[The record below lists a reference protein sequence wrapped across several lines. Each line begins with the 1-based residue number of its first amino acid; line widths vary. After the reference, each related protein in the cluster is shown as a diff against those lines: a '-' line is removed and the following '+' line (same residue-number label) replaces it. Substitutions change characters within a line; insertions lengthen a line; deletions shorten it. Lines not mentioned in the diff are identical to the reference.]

1 MAKQILSKEDFV
13 RIFNEELRK
22 NKNLTYSQLLK
33 IINKKYTTREGKP
46 FTVQILADRARD
58 AGLSGKLKATNKP
71 LTINEIKKLSSKEN
85 IKLYNKG
92 DISLDTFRQ
101 RAIDRGVAA
110 RRSPE
115 QKAKRAKAQRE
126 RERRALK
133 TEEGRARIKANRIRA
148 KAKEYKLKG
157 MDPPATTATEALWK
171 DIVKTARENPG
182 NGRFS
187 IASGLKKSMDRENF
201 FSDNIKIKD
210 SITGKTFTFGKD
222 IASKGDKLKNFI
234 NKNAGSFDVVNFQE
248 VVKPYQQK
256 KFIDSIPGLRNLI
269 NSQLIPGYNP
279 GQAQNAFTVQ
289 HNLGR
294 QRNPLKVS
302 LAFLNDNVKEFRVKD
317 AFERIYNNAKDPK
330 TGTIKVTQKVKDAFK
345 EYAKGISELDTVSA
359 PSGATRGNRT
369 FGQSLSLE
377 EMLRKT
383 KSEGTVLPRG
393 VLKKVKDFESLLL
406 DYAKTNKGNVCQL
419 FLNKGGRVGFANG
432 GAGCVTEVNEALKN
446 DPKKLAQDINK
457 TEGIANKVK
466 NTGTKFL
473 TALKE
478 NPNLLKGGLPGKI
491 ALGLGTVAAGVGAG
505 ALVKQFRNDDPS
517 TYLTNDSQM
526 EGMIIADVEQK
537 GEEVDDNILLDNQF
551 KLELAA
557 AAGLTAPIAKGVYKT
572 ARGVGEAGPLPEGV
586 GRTRAALG
594 LSKGVLGK
602 GLWALGAP
610 IVALPS
616 TVGYVAQDIRAG
628 KDAEEIATNPLTYL
642 SAAFMNPAV
651 KALGKAG
658 ASRGLL
664 GIASLGLAGTAAGA
678 VALPAISIGAGLATL
693 GTLGYQG
700 YKLFTGKDRSDEDF
714 FR

>member
-1 MAKQILSKEDFV
+1 MAKTILTKEKF
-13 RIFNEELRK
+13 IEILTKYKGQKTFSELAEIL
-22 NKNLTYSQLLK
+22 NKD
-33 IINKKYTTREGKP
+33 YTTKDGRP
-46 FTVQILADRARD
+46 FTATIIADRARD
-58 AGLSGKLKATNKP
+58 AGLVGFSKITNKP
-71 LTINEIKKLSSKEN
+71 LTVKEIKKLSSKEN

-92 DISLDTFRQ
+92 DISLDTFRK

-133 TEEGRARIKANRIRA
+133 TEEGRARIKANRVRS

-157 MDPPATTATEALWK
+157 MIPPATTATEALWK

-182 NGRFS
+182 GGRFS
-187 IASGLKKSMDRENF
+187 IVSGLKKSMDRGNF

-234 NKNAGSFDVVNFQE
+234 NKNARSFDVVNFQE

-345 EYAKGISELDTVSA
+345 EYTKGISELDTVSA

-383 KSEGTVLPRG
+383 KSEGTILPRG

-446 DPKKLAQDINK
+446 NPKKLAQDINK

-466 NTGTKFL
+466 NAGTKFL

-478 NPNLLKGGLPGKI
+478 NPNILRGSLGSKI
-491 ALGLGTVAAGVGAG
+491 ALGLGAVAAGAGAG
-505 ALVKQFRNDDPS
+505 ALVKQFKSDDPS
-517 TYLTNDSQM
+517 TYLTDTGQM
-526 EGMIIADVEQK
+526 EGMLIADVDQLGRGVE
-537 GEEVDDNILLDNQF
+537 DNIFLDNQF
-551 KLELAA
+551 KLELAGA
-557 AAGLTAPIAKGVYKT
+557 AALTAPIAKDVYRT
-572 ARGVGEAGPLPEGV
+572 ARGVGETGPLPEGV

-594 LSKGVLGK
+594 LGKGVLGK
-602 GLWALGAP
+602 GLWALGTPA
-610 IVALPS
+610 IQLPA
-616 TVGYVAQDIRAG
+616 TLGYVAQDVREG
-628 KDAEEIATNPLTYL
+628 KDASEIALNPLTYL
-642 SAAFMNPAV
+642 GPAFAGLSTQ
-651 KALGKAG
+651 ALAKAG
-658 ASRGLL
+658 ASRALL
-664 GIASLGLAGTAAGA
+664 GIASLGLGVAGA
-678 VALPAISIGAGLATL
+678 KVLGVGAALAGL

-700 YKLFTGKDRSDEDF
+700 YKLFTGKNREDE
-714 FR
+714 FRFE

>member
-1 MAKQILSKEDFV
+1 MAKTILTKEKF
-13 RIFNEELRK
+13 IEILTKYKGQKTFSELAEIL
-22 NKNLTYSQLLK
+22 NKD
-33 IINKKYTTREGKP
+33 YTTKDGRP
-46 FTVQILADRARD
+46 FTATIIADRARD
-58 AGLSGKLKATNKP
+58 AGLVGFSKITNKP
-71 LTINEIKKLSSKEN
+71 LTVKEIKKLSSKEN

-92 DISLDTFRQ
+92 DISLDTFRK

-133 TEEGRARIKANRIRA
+133 TEEGRARIKANRVRS

-182 NGRFS
+182 GGRFS
-187 IASGLKKSMDRENF
+187 IVSGLKKSMDRGNF

-234 NKNAGSFDVVNFQE
+234 NKNARSFDVVNFQE

-345 EYAKGISELDTVSA
+345 EYTKGISELDTVSA

-383 KSEGTVLPRG
+383 KSEGTILPRG

-446 DPKKLAQDINK
+446 NPKKLAQDINK

-466 NTGTKFL
+466 NAGTKFL

-478 NPNLLKGGLPGKI
+478 NPNILRGSLGSKI
-491 ALGLGTVAAGVGAG
+491 ALGLGTVAAGAGAG
-505 ALVKQFRNDDPS
+505 ALVKQFKSDDPS
-517 TYLTNDSQM
+517 TYLTDTGQM
-526 EGMIIADVEQK
+526 EGMLIADVEQL
-537 GEEVDDNILLDNQF
+537 GEGVEDNIFLDNQF
-551 KLELAA
+551 KLELAGA
-557 AAGLTAPIAKGVYKT
+557 AALTAPIAKDVYRT
-572 ARGVGEAGPLPEGV
+572 ARGVGETGPLPEGV

-594 LSKGVLGK
+594 LGKGVLGK
-602 GLWALGAP
+602 GLWALGTPA
-610 IVALPS
+610 IQLPA
-616 TVGYVAQDIRAG
+616 TLGYVAQDVREG
-628 KDAEEIATNPLTYL
+628 KDASEIALNPLTYL
-642 SAAFMNPAV
+642 GPAFAGLSTQ
-651 KALGKAG
+651 ALAKAG
-658 ASRGLL
+658 ASRALL
-664 GIASLGLAGTAAGA
+664 GIASLGLGVAGA
-678 VALPAISIGAGLATL
+678 KVLGVGAALAGL

-700 YKLFTGKDRSDEDF
+700 YKLFTGKNREDE
-714 FR
+714 FRFE

>member
-1 MAKQILSKEDFV
+1 MAKTILTKEKF
-13 RIFNEELRK
+13 IEILTKYKGQKTFSELAEIL
-22 NKNLTYSQLLK
+22 NKD
-33 IINKKYTTREGKP
+33 YTTKDGRP
-46 FTVQILADRARD
+46 FTATIIADRARD
-58 AGLSGKLKATNKP
+58 AGLVGFSKITNKP
-71 LTINEIKKLSSKEN
+71 LTVKEIKKLSSKEN

-92 DISLDTFRQ
+92 DISLDTFRK

-133 TEEGRARIKANRIRA
+133 TEEGRARIKANRVRS

-182 NGRFS
+182 GGRFS
-187 IASGLKKSMDRENF
+187 IVSGLKKSMDRGNF

-234 NKNAGSFDVVNFQE
+234 NKNARSFDVVNFQE

-345 EYAKGISELDTVSA
+345 EYTKGISELDTVSA

-383 KSEGTVLPRG
+383 KSEGTILPRG

-446 DPKKLAQDINK
+446 NPKKLAQDINK

-466 NTGTKFL
+466 NAGTKFL

-478 NPNLLKGGLPGKI
+478 NPNILRGSLGSKI
-491 ALGLGTVAAGVGAG
+491 ALGLGTVAAGAGAG
-505 ALVKQFRNDDPS
+505 ALVKQFKSDDPS
-517 TYLTNDSQM
+517 TYLTDTGQM
-526 EGMIIADVEQK
+526 EGMLIADVDQLGRGVE
-537 GEEVDDNILLDNQF
+537 DNIFLDNQF
-551 KLELAA
+551 KLELAGA
-557 AAGLTAPIAKGVYKT
+557 AALTAPIAKDVYRT
-572 ARGVGEAGPLPEGV
+572 ARGVGETGPLPEGV

-594 LSKGVLGK
+594 LGKGVLGK
-602 GLWALGAP
+602 GLWALGTPA
-610 IVALPS
+610 IQLPA
-616 TVGYVAQDIRAG
+616 TLGYVAQDVREG
-628 KDAEEIATNPLTYL
+628 KDASEIALNPLTYL
-642 SAAFMNPAV
+642 GPAFAGLSTQ
-651 KALGKAG
+651 ALAKAG
-658 ASRGLL
+658 ASRALL
-664 GIASLGLAGTAAGA
+664 GIASLGLGVAGA
-678 VALPAISIGAGLATL
+678 KVLGVGAALAGL

-700 YKLFTGKDRSDEDF
+700 YKLFTGKNREDE
-714 FR
+714 FRFE

>member
-1 MAKQILSKEDFV
+1 MAKTILTKEKF
-13 RIFNEELRK
+13 IEILTKYKGQKTFSELAEIL
-22 NKNLTYSQLLK
+22 NKD
-33 IINKKYTTREGKP
+33 YTTKDGRP
-46 FTVQILADRARD
+46 FTATIIADRARD
-58 AGLSGKLKATNKP
+58 AGLVGFSKITNKP
-71 LTINEIKKLSSKEN
+71 LTVKEIKKLSSKEN

-92 DISLDTFRQ
+92 DISLDTFRK

-133 TEEGRARIKANRIRA
+133 TEEGRARIKANRVRS

-182 NGRFS
+182 GGRFS
-187 IASGLKKSMDRENF
+187 IVSGLKKSMDRGNF

-234 NKNAGSFDVVNFQE
+234 NKNARSFDVVNFQE

-345 EYAKGISELDTVSA
+345 EYTKGISELDTVSA

-383 KSEGTVLPRG
+383 KSEGTILPRG

-446 DPKKLAQDINK
+446 NPKKLAQDINK

-466 NTGTKFL
+466 NAGTKFL

-478 NPNLLKGGLPGKI
+478 NPNILRGSLGSKI
-491 ALGLGTVAAGVGAG
+491 ALGLGTVAAGAGAG
-505 ALVKQFRNDDPS
+505 ALVKQFKSDDPS
-517 TYLTNDSQM
+517 TYLTDTGQM
-526 EGMIIADVEQK
+526 EGMLIADVEQL
-537 GEEVDDNILLDNQF
+537 GEGVEDNIFLDNQF
-551 KLELAA
+551 KLELAGA
-557 AAGLTAPIAKGVYKT
+557 AALTAPIAKDVYRT
-572 ARGVGEAGPLPEGV
+572 ARGVGETGPLPEGV

-594 LSKGVLGK
+594 LGKGVLGK

-610 IVALPS
+610 IVALPA
-616 TVGYVAQDIRAG
+616 TLGYVAQDVREG
-628 KDAEEIATNPLTYL
+628 KDASEIALNPLTYL
-642 SAAFMNPAV
+642 GPAFAGLSTQ
-651 KALGKAG
+651 ALAKAG
-658 ASRGLL
+658 ASRALL
-664 GIASLGLAGTAAGA
+664 GIASLGLGVAGA
-678 VALPAISIGAGLATL
+678 KVLGVGAALAGL

-700 YKLFTGKDRSDEDF
+700 YKLFTGKNREDE
-714 FR
+714 FRFE

>member
-1 MAKQILSKEDFV
+1 MAKTILTKEKF
-13 RIFNEELRK
+13 IEI
-22 NKNLTYSQLLK
+22 LTKYKGTKSFAEIAE
-33 IINKKYTTREGKP
+33 IINKDYTTADGRP
-46 FTVQILADRARD
+46 FTAQIIRDRARD
-58 AGLSGKLKATNKP
+58 AKLKGYSKISTKP
-71 LTINEIKKLSSKEN
+71 LTIKQIKKLSTKEN
-85 IKLYNKG
+85 IKRYNKG
-92 DISLDTFRQ
+92 EISLDTFRT
-101 RAIDRGVAA
+101 RAIDKTSAA

-115 QKAKRAKAQRE
+115 QKAKRAKRE
-126 RERRALK
+126 KEKYRRDIK
-133 TEEGRARIKANRIRA
+133 TEEGRARIKANRVRS
-148 KAKEYKLKG
+148 KAKEYRLKG

-187 IASGLKKSMDRENF
+187 IASGFKKSMDRGNF

-210 SITGKTFTFGKD
+210 SVTGKTFTFGKD
-222 IASKGDKLKNFI
+222 IASKGNQLKNFI
-234 NKNAGSFDVVNFQE
+234 NKNAGSFNIVNFQE
-248 VVKPYQQK
+248 AVKPYQQK

-345 EYAKGISELDTVSA
+345 EYKSGISELDTVSA

-432 GAGCVTEVNEALKN
+432 GVGCVDEVSDALKTN
-446 DPKKLAQDINK
+446 PKKLAQDANK

-466 NTGTKFL
+466 NSSTKFL

-478 NPNLLKGGLPGKI
+478 NPNLFKGRFGTLA
-491 ALGLGTVAAGVGAG
+491 ALGLGTVAAGAGAG

-537 GEEVDDNILLDNQF
+537 GKEVDDNILLDNQF
-551 KLELAA
+551 KLEAAA
-557 AAGLTAPIAKGVYKT
+557 AAGLTAPIAKDVYRT

-594 LSKGVLGK
+594 LNKGVLGK

-610 IVALPS
+610 IIQVPS
-616 TVGYVAQDIRAG
+616 TLGYIAQDVREG
-628 KDAEEIATNPLTYL
+628 KDVGEIATNPLNYL
-642 SAAFMNPAV
+642 GAAFMNPAV

-658 ASRGLL
+658 MSRGLL
-664 GIASLGLAGTAAGA
+664 GIASLGLAGTAA
-678 VALPAISIGAGLATL
+678 LPALSIGAGLATL

-700 YKLFTGKDRSDEDF
+700 YKLFTGKNRSDEDF

>member
-1 MAKQILSKEDFV
+1 MAKQILNKEDFV
-13 RIFNEELRK
+13 RIFNEELKK
-22 NKNLTYSQLLK
+22 NKNLTYSQLLE
-33 IINKKYTTREGKP
+33 IINKKYTTRNGKP

-58 AGLSGKLKATNKP
+58 AGISGKLKATNKP

-92 DISLDTFRQ
+92 DINLDTFRL
-101 RAIDRGVAA
+101 RAIDKKSAA
-110 RRSPE
+110 RRGPE
-115 QKAKRAKAQRE
+115 VKAKRAKAQRE
-126 RERRALK
+126 RNRSSLK
-133 TEEGRARIKANRIRA
+133 TEEGRARIKANRVRS

-157 MDPPATTATEALWK
+157 MDPPVTTATEALWK
-171 DIVKTARENPG
+171 DIVKTAKENSG

-187 IASGLKKSMDRENF
+187 IASGLKKSMDRANF

-210 SITGKTFTFGKD
+210 SVTGKTFTFGKD
-222 IASKGDKLKNFI
+222 IASKGNQLKNFI

-248 VVKPYQQK
+248 VIKPYQQK
-256 KFIDSIPGLRNLI
+256 KFIDSIPGLRISI

-279 GQAQNAFTVQ
+279 GQSQNAFTVQ

-302 LAFLNDNVKEFRVKD
+302 LAFLNDNTKEFRVKD
-317 AFERIYNNAKDPK
+317 AFERIYDNAKDPK

-345 EYAKGISELDTVSA
+345 EYKSGISEIDTVSS
-359 PSGATRGNRT
+359 PSAATRGNRT

-377 EMLRKT
+377 KMLRKT

-393 VLKKVKDFESLLL
+393 ALKKVKDFESLLL

-432 GAGCVTEVNEALKN
+432 GAGCVDQVNEALKT
-446 DPKKLAQDINK
+446 DPKKIAQDINK

-466 NTGTKFL
+466 NTSTKFL
-473 TALKE
+473 TALKQ
-478 NPNLLKGGLPGKI
+478 NPNLLKGRFGTI
-491 ALGLGTVAAGVGAG
+491 AAAGVGAVAAGVGAG
-505 ALVKQFRNDDPS
+505 ALVKAFRNDDPS

-526 EGMIIADVEQK
+526 EGMIIADVEDK
-537 GEEVDDNILLDNQF
+537 GKEVDDNILLDNQF
-551 KLELAA
+551 KLELAG
-557 AAGLTAPIAKGVYKT
+557 AAGLTAPIAGQVYRT
-572 ARGVGEAGPLPEGV
+572 ARGVGEAGPLPKGS
-586 GRTRAALG
+586 GRIMSALG
-594 LSKGVLGK
+594 LNKGVLGK

-610 IVALPS
+610 AIAVPS
-616 TVGYVAQDIRAG
+616 TIGYIAQDVRDG
-628 KDAEEIATNPLTYL
+628 KDASEIATNPLNYL
-642 SAAFMNPAV
+642 GAAFMNPAV
-651 KALGKAG
+651 KALTKAG

-700 YKLFTGKDRSDEDF
+700 YKLFSGNNQSDEDF

>member
-1 MAKQILSKEDFV
+1 MAKTILTKEKF
-13 RIFNEELRK
+13 IEILTQYKGQKTFSELAEIL
-22 NKNLTYSQLLK
+22 NKN
-33 IINKKYTTREGKP
+33 YTTKDGRP
-46 FTVQILADRARD
+46 FTATIIADRARD
-58 AGLSGKLKATNKP
+58 AGLVGFSKITNKP
-71 LTINEIKKLSSKEN
+71 LTVKEIKKLSSKEN

-92 DISLDTFRQ
+92 EISLDTFRQ
-101 RAIDRGVAA
+101 RAIDKASAA
-110 RRSPE
+110 RRTPE
-115 QKAKRAKAQRE
+115 QKAIRAARQLKKYKQDI
-126 RERRALK
+126 K
-133 TEEGRARIKANRIRA
+133 TEEGRARIKANRVRF

-182 NGRFS
+182 GGRFLQK
-187 IASGLKKSMDRENF
+187 GWKKSLSRADF
-201 FSDNIKIKD
+201 FSDRIKITD
-210 SITGKTFTFGKD
+210 SVTGKTFTFGED

-248 VVKPYQQK
+248 VIKPYQQK

-269 NSQLIPGYNP
+269 NSQLIPNWTEKSK
-279 GQAQNAFTVQ
+279 QNAFTVQ

-302 LAFLNDNVKEFRVKD
+302 LAFLDDNEKEFRVKD

-345 EYAKGISELDTVSA
+345 EYTKGISELDTVSA

-446 DPKKLAQDINK
+446 NPKKLAQDINK

-466 NTGTKFL
+466 NTSTKFL
-473 TALKE
+473 TAIKQ
-478 NPNLLKGGLPGKI
+478 NPNLLRGGLPGKI
-491 ALGLGTVAAGVGAG
+491 ALGLGTIAAGVGAG
-505 ALVKQFRNDDPS
+505 ALVKQFKSDDPS
-517 TYLTNDSQM
+517 TYLTDKGQM
-526 EGMIIADVEQK
+526 EGMLIADVEQL
-537 GEEVDDNILLDNQF
+537 GEGVEDNIFLDNQF
-551 KLELAA
+551 KLEAAA
-557 AAGLTAPIAKGVYKT
+557 AAGLTAPIAKKVFKT

-610 IVALPS
+610 AVAIPS
-616 TVGYVAQDIRAG
+616 TIGYIAQDIRAG
-628 KDAEEIATNPLTYL
+628 KDAEEIATNPLNYL
-642 SAAFMNPAV
+642 GAAFMNPAV
-651 KALGKAG
+651 KALTKAG

-700 YKLFTGKDRSDEDF
+700 YKLFTGRDREDGEF

>member
-1 MAKQILSKEDFV
+1 MAKTILTKEKF
-13 RIFNEELRK
+13 IEILTKYKGKKTFSELAEIL
-22 NKNLTYSQLLK
+22 NKN
-33 IINKKYTTREGKP
+33 YTTRDGRP
-46 FTVQILADRARD
+46 FTATIIADRARD
-58 AGLSGKLKATNKP
+58 AGLVGFSKITNRP
-71 LTINEIKKLSSKEN
+71 LTVKEIKKLSSKEN

-92 DISLDTFRQ
+92 EISLDTFRQ
-101 RAIDRGVAA
+101 RAIDKASAA
-110 RRSPE
+110 RRTPE
-115 QKAKRAKAQRE
+115 QKAIRAARQLKKYKQDI
-126 RERRALK
+126 K
-133 TEEGRARIKANRIRA
+133 TEEGRARIKANRVRF

-182 NGRFS
+182 GGRFLQK
-187 IASGLKKSMDRENF
+187 GWKKSLSRADF
-201 FSDNIKIKD
+201 FSDRIKITD
-210 SITGKTFTFGKD
+210 SVTGKTFTFGED

-248 VVKPYQQK
+248 VIKPYQQK

-269 NSQLIPGYNP
+269 NSQLIPNWTEKSK
-279 GQAQNAFTVQ
+279 QNAFTVQ

-345 EYAKGISELDTVSA
+345 EYTKGISELDTVSA

-446 DPKKLAQDINK
+446 NPKKLAQDINK

-466 NTGTKFL
+466 NTSTKFL
-473 TALKE
+473 TAIKQ
-478 NPNLLKGGLPGKI
+478 NPNLLRGGLPGKI
-491 ALGLGTVAAGVGAG
+491 ALGLGTIAAGVGAG
-505 ALVKQFRNDDPS
+505 ALVKQFKSDDPS
-517 TYLTNDSQM
+517 TYLTDKGQM
-526 EGMIIADVEQK
+526 EGMLIADVEQL
-537 GEEVDDNILLDNQF
+537 GEGVEDNIFLDNQF
-551 KLELAA
+551 KLEAAA
-557 AAGLTAPIAKGVYKT
+557 AAGLTAPIAKKVFKT

-610 IVALPS
+610 AVAIPS
-616 TVGYVAQDIRAG
+616 TIGYIAQDIRAG
-628 KDAEEIATNPLTYL
+628 KDAEEIATNPLNYL
-642 SAAFMNPAV
+642 GAAFMNPAV
-651 KALGKAG
+651 KALTKAG

-700 YKLFTGKDRSDEDF
+700 YKLFTGRDREDGEF

>member
-1 MAKQILSKEDFV
+1 MAKTILTKEKFIEILTKHKGQKTFSEIAEILNKDYV
-13 RIFNEELRK
+13 TKDGK
-22 NKNLTYSQLLK
+22 NFTAT
-33 IINKKYTTREGKP
+33 II
-46 FTVQILADRARD
+46 ADRARD
-58 AGLSGKLKATNKP
+58 AGLVGFSKITNKP
-71 LTINEIKKLSSKEN
+71 LTVKEIKKLSTKEN
-85 IKLYNKG
+85 IKRYNKG
-92 DISLDTFRQ
+92 EISLDLFRQ
-101 RAIDRGVAA
+101 RAIDRGAAA

-115 QKAKRAKAQRE
+115 QKAKRAE
-126 RERRALK
+126 RQLKKYRRDIK
-133 TEEGRARIKANRIRA
+133 TEEGRARMKANRVRS

-187 IASGLKKSMDRENF
+187 IASGFKKSMDRGNF

-210 SITGKTFTFGKD
+210 SVTGKTFTFGKD
-222 IASKGDKLKNFI
+222 IASKGNQLKNFI
-234 NKNAGSFDVVNFQE
+234 NKNAGSFNIVNFQE
-248 VVKPYQQK
+248 AVKPYQQK

-317 AFERIYNNAKDPK
+317 AFERIYNN
-330 TGTIKVTQKVKDAFK
+330 V
-345 EYAKGISELDTVSA
+345 
-359 PSGATRGNRT
+359 
-369 FGQSLSLE
+369 
-377 EMLRKT
+377 
-383 KSEGTVLPRG
+383 
-393 VLKKVKDFESLLL
+393 KKVKDFESLLL

-432 GAGCVTEVNEALKN
+432 GVGCVDEVSDALKTN
-446 DPKKLAQDINK
+446 PKKLAQDVNK

-466 NTGTKFL
+466 NSSTKFL
-473 TALKE
+473 TALKD
-478 NPNLLKGGLPGKI
+478 NPNLFKGRFGTLA

-537 GEEVDDNILLDNQF
+537 GKEVDDNILLDNQF
-551 KLELAA
+551 KLEAAA
-557 AAGLTAPIAKGVYKT
+557 AAGLTAPIAKGVYRT

-594 LSKGVLGK
+594 LEKGVLGK

-610 IVALPS
+610 IVQVPS
-616 TVGYVAQDIRAG
+616 TLGYIAQDVREG
-628 KDAEEIATNPLTYL
+628 KDVGEIATNPLNYL
-642 SAAFMNPAV
+642 GAAFMNPAV

-658 ASRGLL
+658 MSRGLL
-664 GIASLGLAGTAAGA
+664 GIASLGLAGTAA
-678 VALPAISIGAGLATL
+678 LPALSIGAGLATL

-700 YKLFTGKDRSDEDF
+700 YKLFTGKNRSDEDF